1 MMKMRPPNLVKLQFC
16 LLFFVQGGQLLKAS
30 YHYQPTL
37 SLTKK
42 LAIIY
47 ICSSI
52 VLLGIF
58 WLAAVFSTVINF
70 ICVYCYWHCLLSF
83 YVAYKFGLPSEP
95 KKQDSSLF
103 ILCVCCCLLL
113 AVLNADSFSWTF
125 VKQDGNI
132 IPRVNRNEIYGTL
145 SLTLWPKL

>member
-103 ILCVCCCLLL
+103 ILCNFMLMVLLL
-113 AVLNADSFSWTF
+113 SASSCPEW
-125 VKQDGNI
+125 
-132 IPRVNRNEIYGTL
+132 
-145 SLTLWPKL
+145 